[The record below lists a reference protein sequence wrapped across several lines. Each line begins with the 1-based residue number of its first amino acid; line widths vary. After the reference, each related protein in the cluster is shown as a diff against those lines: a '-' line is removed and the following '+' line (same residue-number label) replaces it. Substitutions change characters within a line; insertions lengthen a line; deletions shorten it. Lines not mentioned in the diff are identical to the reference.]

1 MPDVVQL
8 SGALDTGC
16 VTCFAGPMKSTWTRI
31 DGGYQSGSV
40 QIFDNG
46 SGLGSA
52 KGSGR
57 WAVVIDGKWRINV
70 DSLAEAKALKPT
82 KEEEA

>member
-1 MPDVVQL
+1 
-8 SGALDTGC
+8 
-16 VTCFAGPMKSTWTRI
+16 MKSTWTRI

-46 SGLGSA
+46 SGPGSA

-57 WAVVIDGKWRINV
+57 WAVVIGGKWRTNV
-70 DSLAEAKALKPT
+70 DTLAEAKTLKPT
-82 KEEEA
+82 KEETA